1 MLPYQAVAMD
11 YAGYQRQPTPGHPGN
26 HMSAMGSLSMPGVA
40 AGPFTHSWLV
50 PTQDLCAMPYGKMTS
65 QHQTGGMHGP
75 QQPIEPG
82 SVYKLFNHID
92 KLLLQTQNLY

>member
-11 YAGYQRQPTPGHPGN
+11 YAGYQRQSTPGHPGN

-82 SVYKLFNHID
+82 SVYKLF
-92 KLLLQTQNLY
+92 